1 MAELFDAFP
10 YLEKEG
16 LALRDTQRGFYYGYN
31 AKEYC
36 GTGKK
41 EPA

>member
-16 LALRDTQRGFYYGYN
+16 LALRDTQRGFYYGLYQSD
-31 AKEYC
+31 
-36 GTGKK
+36 G
-41 EPA
+41 